1 MMFSCI
7 HSGSNSATRPHV
19 GRQALDAQLAGP
31 DTAGQQR
38 PQPTQEGG
46 KFCPRSDVLGGDSR
60 SQASWMLYSSL
71 KRTTTLMFT
80 HIRASSFST
89 LVASDASTLA
99 HALHRASGG
108 RP

>member
-1 MMFSCI
+1 M
-7 HSGSNSATRPHV
+7 
-19 GRQALDAQLAGP
+19 
-31 DTAGQQR
+31 
-38 PQPTQEGG
+38 
-46 KFCPRSDVLGGDSR
+46 LGGDSR

-89 LVASDASTLA
+89 LLASDASTLA
-99 HALHRASGG
+99 HPASTAPGA